1 VIDPADLAGKLS
13 AGASGPGLLVALAL
27 STLVS
32 EDLACVAAGLLVARG
47 SFGLGAASLACFLG
61 IFGGDLLLF
70 LAGRWG
76 GRAALA
82 RPPFSWWIRPEQ
94 VERGEAWFRER
105 TGRVL
110 FATRFLPG
118 SRLPTYVAAGMLG
131 CPIRTFAFWLAV
143 AGAIWTPILV
153 GLAATL
159 GAAVFSQLQRY
170 GRAALPL
177 AIGAFLLYIA
187 LSRWV
192 PPLFTARGRR
202 LALGRWRRL
211 TCWEFWPAW
220 LVNIPVVLYAAGQA
234 LRFRSPTV
242 FTAVNPAMP
251 AGGFVLESKIEILA
265 ALREGGAP
273 IARFVRLSA
282 EQPLEE
288 RLATAR
294 AFLDEHGL
302 DFPVVVKPD
311 VGQRGEGVTVVK
323 SAEALAAH
331 LEKATG
337 EGIVQEYVSGRE
349 FGVFYIR
356 HPDEPVGR
364 IFSITDKRLPTLL
377 GDGKK
382 TLEELILADDRAVCM
397 APFHLERHKARIDQ
411 IPAAGE
417 RIELVEIGNH
427 CRGAIFLDGNHLAT
441 PELTRA
447 IDEASRGYK
456 GFFFGRY
463 DLRVPSE
470 EHLKAGRDFR
480 ILELNGVTSEAT
492 HIYQPGASLLA
503 AYRTLFTQ
511 WRLAFEIGAA
521 NVKRGAR
528 ATPLRELIG
537 LLRLHFGGRRV
548 PLSSSE
554 EIGKGPKKA

>member
-1 VIDPADLAGKLS
+1 MIDPTDLAARLS
-13 AGASGPGLLVALAL
+13 AGGSGTGLLIGLALA
-27 STLVS
+27 TLVS
-32 EDLACVAAGLLVARG
+32 EDLACIAAGLLVARG
-47 SFGLGAASLACFLG
+47 AFGLPEAALACFLG
-61 IFGGDLLLF
+61 ILGGDLLLF
-70 LAGRWG
+70 LAGRYG
-76 GRAALA
+76 GRPALA
-82 RPPFSWWIRPEQ
+82 RPPLSWWIRPEQ
-94 VERGEAWFRER
+94 IERGEAWFRER
-105 TGRVL
+105 GGRVL
-110 FATRFLPG
+110 FAARFLPG
-118 SRLPTYVAAGMLG
+118 SRLPTYVAAGLLG
-131 CPIRTFAFWLAV
+131 CPVGTFTLWLVV

-159 GAAVFSQLQRY
+159 GEAALAQLERY

-177 AIGAFLLYIA
+177 AVAAFLLYLA
-187 LSRWV
+187 LTRWL
-192 PPLFTARGRR
+192 PPLFTPRGRR
-202 LALGRWRRL
+202 LALGKWRRF
-211 TCWEFWPAW
+211 TRWEFWPAW

-234 LRFRSPTV
+234 FRHRSPTV

-251 AGGFVLESKIEILA
+251 AGGFVLESKVEILA
-265 ALREGGAP
+265 ALGAGGAP
-273 IARFVRLSA
+273 IARFARLSA
-282 EQPLEE
+282 EHPLEQ
-288 RLATAR
+288 RLATAH
-294 AFLDEHGL
+294 AFLAEHGL

-311 VGQRGEGVTVVK
+311 VGQRGEGVKVIQ

-331 LEKATG
+331 LDTATG
-337 EGIVQEYVSGRE
+337 EGMVQEYVAGCE

-356 HPDEPVGR
+356 HPDEAQGR
-364 IFSITDKRLPTLL
+364 IFSITDKRLPTLQ
-377 GDGKK
+377 GDGEK

-397 APFHLERHKARIDQ
+397 APFHLERHRAQ
-411 IPAAGE
+411 IGRVPAEGE

-441 PELTRA
+441 PELAAA
-447 IDEASRGYK
+447 IEAASRGYE

-521 NVKRGAR
+521 NVERGAR

-537 LLRLHFGGRRV
+537 LLRAHFGGR
-548 PLSSSE
+548 
-554 EIGKGPKKA
+554 

>member
-1 VIDPADLAGKLS
+1 MIDPADLAGRLS
-13 AGASGPGLLVALAL
+13 AGASGPWLLVALAL
-27 STLVS
+27 ATLVS

-76 GRAALA
+76 GRRALA

-153 GLAATL
+153 WLAATL
-159 GAAVFSQLQRY
+159 GAAVFGQLQRY
-170 GRAALPL
+170 GRGALPIAVAAL
-177 AIGAFLLYIA
+177 ALYLVA
-187 LSRWV
+187 TRWI
-192 PPLFTARGRR
+192 PPLFTRRGRR
-202 LALGRWRRL
+202 LALGKWRRL
-211 TCWEFWPAW
+211 TRWEFWPAW
-220 LVNIPVVLYAAGQA
+220 LVNVPVVLYAAGQA
-234 LRFRSPTV
+234 LRHRSPTV

-251 AGGFVLESKIEILA
+251 AGGFVLESKVEILA
-265 ALREGGAP
+265 ALGAGGAP
-273 IARFVRLSA
+273 IARFARLPAEHTQEQRLS
-282 EQPLEE
+282 
-288 RLATAR
+288 TAH
-294 AFLDEHGL
+294 AFLAEHGL

-323 SAEALAAH
+323 NAEALAAH
-331 LEKATG
+331 LETATG
-337 EGIVQEYVSGRE
+337 EGIVQEYVPGRE

-356 HPDEPVGR
+356 HPDEPKGK

-377 GDGKK
+377 GDGEK

-397 APFHLERHKARIDQ
+397 APFHLERHKERIDQ
-411 IPAAGE
+411 VPAASE

-427 CRGAIFLDGNHLAT
+427 CRGAIFLDGIHLAT
-441 PELTRA
+441 PELLAA
-447 IDEASRGYK
+447 IDAASQSYE

-470 EHLKAGRDFR
+470 EHLKGGRDFR

-521 NVKRGAR
+521 NVARGAR

-537 LLRLHFGGRRV
+537 LLREHFSGGRPR
-548 PLSSSE
+548 
-554 EIGKGPKKA
+554 

>member
-1 VIDPADLAGKLS
+1 MIDPADLAGRLS
-13 AGASGPGLLVALAL
+13 AGASGPWLLVALAL
-27 STLVS
+27 ATLVS

-76 GRAALA
+76 GRRALA

-153 GLAATL
+153 WLAATL
-159 GAAVFSQLQRY
+159 GAAVFGQLQRY
-170 GRAALPL
+170 GRGALPIAVAAL
-177 AIGAFLLYIA
+177 ALYLVA
-187 LSRWV
+187 TRWI
-192 PPLFTARGRR
+192 PPLFTRRGRR
-202 LALGRWRRL
+202 LALGKWRRL
-211 TCWEFWPAW
+211 TRWEFWPAW
-220 LVNIPVVLYAAGQA
+220 LVNVPVVLYAAGQA
-234 LRFRSPTV
+234 LRHRSPTV

-251 AGGFVLESKIEILA
+251 AGGFVLESKVEILA
-265 ALREGGAP
+265 ALGAGGAP
-273 IARFVRLSA
+273 IARFARLPAEHTQEQRLS
-282 EQPLEE
+282 
-288 RLATAR
+288 TAH
-294 AFLDEHGL
+294 AFLAEHGL

-323 SAEALAAH
+323 NAEALAAH
-331 LEKATG
+331 LETATG
-337 EGIVQEYVSGRE
+337 EGIVQEYVPGRE

-356 HPDEPVGR
+356 HPDEPKGK

-377 GDGKK
+377 GDGEK

-397 APFHLERHKARIDQ
+397 APFHLERHKERIDQ
-411 IPAAGE
+411 VPAAGE

-427 CRGAIFLDGNHLAT
+427 CRGAIFLDGIHLAT
-441 PELTRA
+441 PELLAA
-447 IDEASRGYK
+447 IDAASQSYE

-470 EHLKAGRDFR
+470 EHLKGGRGFR

-521 NVKRGAR
+521 NVARGAR

-537 LLRLHFGGRRV
+537 LLREHFSGGRPR
-548 PLSSSE
+548 
-554 EIGKGPKKA
+554 

>member
-1 VIDPADLAGKLS
+1 MIDPTDLAGRLS
-13 AGASGPGLLVALAL
+13 AGASGPWLLVALAL
-27 STLVS
+27 ATLVS

-76 GRAALA
+76 GRRALA

-118 SRLPTYVAAGMLG
+118 SRLPTYVAAGLLG

-153 GLAATL
+153 WLAATL
-159 GAAVFSQLQRY
+159 GAAVFGQLQRY
-170 GRAALPL
+170 GRGALPI
-177 AIGAFLLYIA
+177 AVIA
-187 LSRWV
+187 LVFYLMATRWI
-192 PPLFTARGRR
+192 PPLFTRRGRR
-202 LALGRWRRL
+202 LALGAWRRL
-211 TCWEFWPAW
+211 TRWEFWPAW
-220 LVNIPVVLYAAGQA
+220 LVNVPVVLYAAVQA
-234 LRFRSPTV
+234 LRHRSSTV

-251 AGGFVLESKIEILA
+251 AGGFVLESKVEILA
-265 ALREGGAP
+265 ALGAGGAP
-273 IARFVRLSA
+273 IARFARLPAEHTQEQRLS
-282 EQPLEE
+282 
-288 RLATAR
+288 TVH
-294 AFLDEHGL
+294 AFLAEHGL

-323 SAEALAAH
+323 NAEALAAH
-331 LEKATG
+331 LETATG
-337 EGIVQEYVSGRE
+337 EAIVQEYVPGRE

-356 HPDEPVGR
+356 HPDEPQGR

-377 GDGKK
+377 GDGEK

-397 APFHLERHKARIDQ
+397 APFHLERHKGRIDQ

-427 CRGAIFLDGNHLAT
+427 CRGAIFLNGIHLAT

-447 IDEASRGYK
+447 IDVASRGYE
-456 GFFFGRY
+456 GFYFGRY

-470 EHLKAGRDFR
+470 EHLKAGRGFR

-537 LLRLHFGGRRV
+537 LLREHFSARR
-548 PLSSSE
+548 P
-554 EIGKGPKKA
+554 P

>member
-1 VIDPADLAGKLS
+1 VIDPAGLAARLS
-13 AGASGPGLLVALAL
+13 AGASGPWLLVGLALA
-27 STLVS
+27 TLVS

-47 SFGLGAASLACFLG
+47 SFGLAPASLACFLG

-118 SRLPTYVAAGMLG
+118 SRLPTYVAAGLLG

-153 GLAATL
+153 WLASTL
-159 GAAVFSQLQRY
+159 GAAVFGQLQRY
-170 GRAALPL
+170 GRGALPL
-177 AIGAFLLYIA
+177 AIAALALYLLATRSI
-187 LSRWV
+187 
-192 PPLFTARGRR
+192 PPLFTRRGRR

-211 TCWEFWPAW
+211 TRWEFWPAW

-234 LRFRSPTV
+234 LRHRSPTV

-251 AGGFVLESKIEILA
+251 AGGFVLESKVEILA
-265 ALREGGAP
+265 ALEAGGAP
-273 IARFVRLSA
+273 IARFARLSE
-282 EQPLEE
+282 EQTYEQ
-288 RLATAR
+288 RLATVH
-294 AFLDEHGL
+294 AFLAEQGL
-302 DFPVVVKPD
+302 DFPVVFKPD
-311 VGQRGEGVTVVK
+311 VGQRGEGVAVIK

-331 LEKATG
+331 LATATG
-337 EGIVQEYVSGRE
+337 EGIVQEYVPGRE

-356 HPDEPVGR
+356 HPDEPQGR

-377 GDGKK
+377 GDGEK

-397 APFHLERHKARIDQ
+397 APLHLARHQARLDQ
-411 IPAAGE
+411 VPAAGE

-427 CRGAIFLDGNHLAT
+427 CRGAIFLNGIHLAT
-441 PELTRA
+441 PELTAA
-447 IDEASRGYK
+447 IDAASRGYE

-470 EHLKAGRDFR
+470 EQLKAGRDFR

-492 HIYQPGASLLA
+492 HIYEPGASLLA

-521 NVKRGAR
+521 NVKGGAR
-528 ATPLRELIG
+528 ATPLRELVG
-537 LLRLHFGGRRV
+537 LLRAHFSR
-548 PLSSSE
+548 
-554 EIGKGPKKA
+554 

>member
-1 VIDPADLAGKLS
+1 VIDPADLAGRLS
-13 AGASGPGLLVALAL
+13 AGASGPWLLVALAL
-27 STLVS
+27 ATLVS

-76 GRAALA
+76 GRRALA

-153 GLAATL
+153 WLAATL
-159 GAAVFSQLQRY
+159 GAAVFGQLQRY
-170 GRAALPL
+170 GRGALPIAVAAL
-177 AIGAFLLYIA
+177 ALYLVA
-187 LSRWV
+187 TRWI
-192 PPLFTARGRR
+192 PPLFTRRGRR
-202 LALGRWRRL
+202 LALGKWRRL
-211 TCWEFWPAW
+211 TRWEFWPAW
-220 LVNIPVVLYAAGQA
+220 LVNVPVVLYAAGQA
-234 LRFRSPTV
+234 LRHRSPTV

-251 AGGFVLESKIEILA
+251 AGGFVLESKVEILA
-265 ALREGGAP
+265 ALGAGGAP
-273 IARFVRLSA
+273 IARFARLPAEHTQEQRLS
-282 EQPLEE
+282 
-288 RLATAR
+288 TAH
-294 AFLDEHGL
+294 AFLAEHGL

-323 SAEALAAH
+323 NAEALAAH
-331 LEKATG
+331 LETATG
-337 EGIVQEYVSGRE
+337 EGIVQEYVPGRE

-356 HPDEPVGR
+356 HPDEPKGK

-377 GDGKK
+377 GDGEK

-397 APFHLERHKARIDQ
+397 APFHLERHKERIDQ
-411 IPAAGE
+411 VPAAGE

-427 CRGAIFLDGNHLAT
+427 CRGAIFLDGIHLAT
-441 PELTRA
+441 PELLAA
-447 IDEASRGYK
+447 IDAASQSYE

-470 EHLKAGRDFR
+470 EHLKGGRGFR

-521 NVKRGAR
+521 NVARGAR

-537 LLRLHFGGRRV
+537 LLREHFSGGRPR
-548 PLSSSE
+548 
-554 EIGKGPKKA
+554 